1 MRTGPKQ
8 YRKLPY
14 LEVAAIGPQRH
25 RGRRRRLHKKERD
38 GLQRRAGCFPH
49 TIAEGDRLA
58 PGKGEQ
64 KGGWDR
70 MVQQYV
76 EVNFNWVRGNHPV
89 YGAGAECGGQE
100 TRTREGLVAQRT
112 IEFG

>member
-1 MRTGPKQ
+1 
-8 YRKLPY
+8 
-14 LEVAAIGPQRH
+14 
-25 RGRRRRLHKKERD
+25 
-38 GLQRRAGCFPH
+38 
-49 TIAEGDRLA
+49 
-58 PGKGEQ
+58 
-64 KGGWDR
+64 

-100 TRTREGLVAQRT
+100 TKPRQGLVAQRR